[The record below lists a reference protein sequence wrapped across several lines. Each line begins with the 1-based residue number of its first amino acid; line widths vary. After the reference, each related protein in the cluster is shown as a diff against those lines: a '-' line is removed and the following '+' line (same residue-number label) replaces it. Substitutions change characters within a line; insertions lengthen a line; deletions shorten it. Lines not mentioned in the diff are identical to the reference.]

1 MERLGSRN
9 LLTTG
14 QEMERK
20 VSGYTLRSHGHDNG
34 MASVVSARATS
45 AYVSFGGEDVDELS
59 LALIS
64 PLSSQHDT
72 H

>member
-1 MERLGSRN
+1 
-9 LLTTG
+9 
-14 QEMERK
+14 MERK